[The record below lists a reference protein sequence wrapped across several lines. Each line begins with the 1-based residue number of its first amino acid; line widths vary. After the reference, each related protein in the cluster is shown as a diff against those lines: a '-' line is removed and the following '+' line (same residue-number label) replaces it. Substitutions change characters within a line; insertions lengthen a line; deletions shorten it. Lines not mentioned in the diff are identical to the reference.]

1 MFNIIYVFAV
11 HVIKILNEQ
20 ESQNE
25 KFKRMTD
32 QPKHQPKLE
41 GIGPTT
47 KDGMPIVLR
56 SVRILNAA
64 ENHYSYI

>member
-1 MFNIIYVFAV
+1 MIAV

-25 KFKRMTD
+25 KFKKMTE
-32 QPKHQPKLE
+32 QPTPQPKLE

-56 SVRILNAA
+56 SVRILK
-64 ENHYSYI
+64 SCRDLS